1 MRSPDISTLNTHLRL
16 GISRYTYVPQCVCLA
31 VHWFVGEQ
39 DVLLFDC
46 NIHLLGALC
55 NSIPCF
61 DLSITDSRF
70 ARSRR
75 QAWVCREFGRHH
87 PFVLPDR
94 VELPALLLVAF
105 LCLYSYCTNCQFRS
119 GLCNKLNISC
129 ATFGS
134 VLYWLGTKIC
144 SPCSAVNALYV
155 DAMGIKEM

>member
-75 QAWVCREFGRHH
+75 QAWVCREFGRLH
-87 PFVLPDR
+87 PFVLPDG
-94 VELPALLLVAF
+94 VDLPALLLVAF
-105 LCLYSYCTNCQFRS
+105 FNCIRRAQIVS
-119 GLCNKLNISC
+119 LDQDCVTSWTL
-129 ATFGS
+129 A
-134 VLYWLGTKIC
+134 VLLL
-144 SPCSAVNALYV
+144 ALFCIGRAQKYALPV
-155 DAMGIKEM
+155 AQWTHYMLTLWV

>member
-75 QAWVCREFGRHH
+75 QAWVCREFGRLH
-87 PFVLPDR
+87 PFVLPDGPSF
-94 VELPALLLVAF
+94 LPCCWWLFFVCIRIAQIVSLDQDCVTRWTLVVLLLALFCIRRAQKYALHVA
-105 LCLYSYCTNCQFRS
+105 LWTHYMLT
-119 GLCNKLNISC
+119 LW
-129 ATFGS
+129 
-134 VLYWLGTKIC
+134 V
-144 SPCSAVNALYV
+144 
-155 DAMGIKEM
+155 